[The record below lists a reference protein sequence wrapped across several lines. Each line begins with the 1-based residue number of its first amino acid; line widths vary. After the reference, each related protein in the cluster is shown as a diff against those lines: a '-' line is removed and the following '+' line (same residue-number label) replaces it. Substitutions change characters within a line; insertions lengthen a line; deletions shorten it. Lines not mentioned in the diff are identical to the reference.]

1 MVCLSGVRFCFGSF
15 QGGVVR
21 LLFAW
26 WLLGSRLES
35 VAAPVDRDN
44 LGVMEQA
51 VEYRAG
57 GGHIAEQLAPF
68 FDGSVGSHHG
78 GTVFVATHDD
88 LQEDF
93 AAFCWEDFQPLAHLT
108 RLRP

>member
-1 MVCLSGVRFCFGSF
+1 MSGLLS
-15 QGGVVR
+15 
-21 LLFAW
+21 AW
-26 WLLGSRLES
+26 WLLGGWLES
-35 VAAPVDRDN
+35 IAAPVDRDN
-44 LGVMEQA
+44 LGVMKQA

-57 GGHIAEQLAPF
+57 GGYIAEQFAPF

-93 AAFCWEDFQPLAHLT
+93 AAFCGEDFQSHVVNDKEVWFKVFL
-108 RLRP
+108 